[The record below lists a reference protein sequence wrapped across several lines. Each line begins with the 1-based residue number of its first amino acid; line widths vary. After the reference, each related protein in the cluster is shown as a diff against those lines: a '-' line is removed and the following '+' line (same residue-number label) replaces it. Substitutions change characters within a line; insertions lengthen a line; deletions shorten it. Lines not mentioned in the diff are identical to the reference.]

1 MRIFRVL
8 LITLFMLFATGSVIA
23 KDFNVPENVKIQQ
36 EINQTGFNLLNSSNY
51 HKRITFYL
59 VPQNKVKTK
68 INKRT
73 NRIYVYK
80 GTLTYIEDPNELAAL
95 LSLDIAKLMDYKAG
109 FFRQFSI
116 SFSPRKY
123 EIKGDKKA
131 VDLMAKAGYNPVALI
146 NLMNKTAEEP
156 NWFEHNIMH
165 HKGKERATYIY
176 QYIYEK
182 YPVYIANNTYL
193 KEYEYQNFLRVT
205 PKARKKVRFIQQERI
220 KIQDSEK

>member
-1 MRIFRVL
+1 MNRFGVF
-8 LITLFMLFATGSVIA
+8 LIALFLFFTINPIIA
-23 KDFNVPENVKIQQ
+23 KDFCTSENVYIQQ
-36 EINQTGFNLLNSSNY
+36 KINETGFRLLNSANY
-51 HKRITFYL
+51 NKRITFYL
-59 VPQNKVKTK
+59 VPQNKVKTR

-73 NRIYVYK
+73 NRIYLYQ
-80 GTLTYIEDPNELAAL
+80 GTLKYIEDSNELAAV

-123 EIKGDKKA
+123 EIKADKKA
-131 VDLMAKAGYNPVALI
+131 VDLMAKAGYNPIALI
-146 NLMNKTAEEP
+146 NFINKTAEEP

-182 YPVYIANNTYL
+182 YPAYIANNSYL
-193 KEYEYQNFLRVT
+193 KDSEYQNFLRIT

-220 KIQDSEK
+220 KIQDAE